1 VILGI
6 DHLVIAARDP
16 ASAAEAIGTSL
27 GLAFTGGGRHES
39 AGTFNRLA
47 FLGDTYL
54 ELIGVFDAELARS
67 PEASPVSRVTAE
79 ALASG
84 REGLVSWA
92 LASDSIERDV
102 ASLRAAGSGIGAP
115 VPGSRR
121 RDDGEVVR
129 WRCAFPERGPEQPPS
144 HIGLGPEQP
153 PSHIGLGPEQPPFL
167 IEHDPTGSEWGD
179 AARVE
184 RARFLHPV
192 GGAIRLVTLHLP
204 VSDPAAAA
212 AAIQDTAGLAAGSD
226 GSLSAGGH
234 IVRLFPGDPR
244 RDPAIVTMRLE
255 TTAARPEAARDRTAI
270 EAGVRW
276 QLVGAAGLAG

>member
-16 ASAAEAIGTSL
+16 SAAAEAIGTSL
-27 GLAFTGGGRHES
+27 GLAFTGGGRHET

-54 ELIGVFDAELARS
+54 ELIGVFDTELARS
-67 PEASPVSRVTAE
+67 PEASPVSRITAE

-102 ASLRAAGSGIGAP
+102 AALRAAGSGIGAP

-121 RDDGEVVR
+121 RGDGEVVR
-129 WRCAFPERGPEQPPS
+129 WRCAFPERGQEQPS
-144 HIGLGPEQP
+144 V
-153 PSHIGLGPEQPPFL
+153 HIGLGPEQPPFL
-167 IEHDPTGSEWGD
+167 IEHEPTGSEWGD

-184 RARFLHPV
+184 RARFLHPA
-192 GGAIRLVTLHLP
+192 GGAIRLATLHLP

-212 AAIQDTAGLAAGSD
+212 AAMQDTAGLAAGSD

-244 RDPAIVTMRLE
+244 RDPALVTMRLE
-255 TTAARPEAARDRTAI
+255 TTAARSEAGRDRTAV

>member
-16 ASAAEAIGTSL
+16 SAAAEALGTSL
-27 GLAFTGGGRHES
+27 GLAFTGGGRHEG

-67 PEASPVSRVTAE
+67 AEATPVSRVAAE

-84 REGLVSWA
+84 REGVVSWA
-92 LASDSIERDV
+92 IATDDIERDV
-102 ASLRAAGSGIGAP
+102 AALRAAGSAIGTP

-121 RDDGEVVR
+121 RADGEVVR
-129 WRCAFPERGPEQPPS
+129 WRCAFP
-144 HIGLGPEQP
+144 GLGPEP
-153 PSHIGLGPEQPPFL
+153 PPFHTGLGPDQPPFL
-167 IEHDPTGSEWGD
+167 IEHEPTGAEWGD
-179 AARVE
+179 AARTE
-184 RARFLHPV
+184 RDRFLHPA
-192 GGAIRLVTLHLP
+192 GGSIRLALLELP
-204 VSDPAAAA
+204 VRDPAAAA
-212 AAIQDTAGLAAGSD
+212 AAMQKTAGLAAGCD
-226 GSLSAGGH
+226 GSLSVGGQ

-244 RDPAIVTMRLE
+244 QVPAIVTLRLE
-255 TTAARPEAARDRTAI
+255 TTAVGPEAARDRTAA

-276 QLVGAAGLAG
+276 QLTHTLDVGRDATHDV